1 MCRFLSHCCA
11 FTVTFRSYLQ
21 TRRKDSREIRAG
33 ATAREW
39 ATASSSPSSPSLSI
53 SRNHSLSLGHLHG
66 NSWCTYTTRR
76 GARPEAR
83 IETTSLPRR
92 TVEGCVGPGGCA
104 LDEAAAGESVLR
116 ILEVMS
122 RAVLYNT
129 RSRPFQSRP
138 LSASSFRPRSASRRG
153 TSTSALRGS
162 WWKMEIANP
171 SVFPSTSFIFKRLKN
186 FFSPS
191 GAAAQAEAKYTCRRL
206 TRNPYKIKL
215 LAWKKPLVFAVAL
228 NILILE
234 KQWQ

>member
-1 MCRFLSHCCA
+1 MALLRFYCHCSADIPKRFSCSSR
-11 FTVTFRSYLQ
+11 TGQ
-21 TRRKDSREIRAG
+21 TLIHL
-33 ATAREW
+33 
-39 ATASSSPSSPSLSI
+39 SSPPPPPLLPLSI

-66 NSWCTYTTRR
+66 NSWRTYTTRP

-138 LSASSFRPRSASRRG
+138 LSASSFRPRSASRRS

-162 WWKMEIANP
+162 
-171 SVFPSTSFIFKRLKN
+171 
-186 FFSPS
+186 
-191 GAAAQAEAKYTCRRL
+191 
-206 TRNPYKIKL
+206 
-215 LAWKKPLVFAVAL
+215 
-228 NILILE
+228 
-234 KQWQ
+234 